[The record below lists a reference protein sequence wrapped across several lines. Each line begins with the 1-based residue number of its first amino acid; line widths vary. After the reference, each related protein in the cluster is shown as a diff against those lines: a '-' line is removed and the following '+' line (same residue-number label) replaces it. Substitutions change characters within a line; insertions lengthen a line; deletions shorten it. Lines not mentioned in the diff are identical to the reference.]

1 MESETILVLLF
12 VVATAVAIA
21 VQRLAVPYTVA
32 LVLTGIVLGL
42 LHAFEAPH
50 LTKALLFS
58 VFLPGLLF
66 EAAFYIEFKQFWRN
80 RLTIH
85 SLALPGVVAAIALTA
100 VILTPVAN
108 TLLVHGFT
116 WKHALVFGAIISA
129 TDPIAVVAIFKSLG
143 VPKRLSVLLEGES
156 LLNDGTAIVFF
167 TLSVAL
173 VTGTVVTAGGLFLDF
188 IKIVGIGA
196 LIGTAI
202 GMAVSQVIR
211 QVDDP
216 MIEITLTTI
225 AAYGSFL
232 TAEHFHYS
240 GVIATVSAGMLC
252 GNYGA
257 RVGMSPSA
265 RIAVET
271 FWEYVAFA
279 LNSIIFLLIGL
290 EVNFQTL
297 LAAWQAILVAY
308 LVVTGGR
315 ALIIFGA
322 SSLLRKTR
330 ERTPWAWSVILTWGG
345 LRGALPMVLVLSL
358 PKDFPHRELLVSMT
372 FGVVIL
378 SILVHGLTMAPLL
391 RRLGIVRGHQEHAA
405 YELTRGRLQAAH
417 AALEEIER
425 MSRVHF
431 TNPEVLASLR
441 REYEE
446 EVERDS
452 AALDELPLDK
462 QQIHAEEAQ
471 WARRHLLLVQKGVVT
486 DAFHHGGLSQE
497 VQEKLLADIDGQLLH
512 LESGE
517 TDTFTDSADGVNSA
531 ERAGGKVSR
540 DRDNVATPSA
550 PHPAGNSVM
559 VNDALAVTR
568 TGETDHE

>member
-1 MESETILVLLF
+1 METVTILILLF
-12 VVATAVAIA
+12 IVATAVAIT

-32 LVLTGIVLGL
+32 LVFTGLVLGL

-50 LTKALLFS
+50 LTKALLFN

-80 RLTIH
+80 RFTIN

-100 VILTPVAN
+100 LILTPVAN
-108 TLLVHGFT
+108 TLHFEQDFT

-129 TDPIAVVAIFKSLG
+129 SDPIAVVAIFKSLG

-173 VTGTVVTAGGLFLDF
+173 VTGKVVTAGGLAFDF
-188 IKIVGIGA
+188 IKIVGIGG
-196 LIGTAI
+196 LIGMGVGLAI
-202 GMAVSQVIR
+202 SQVIK

-225 AAYGSFL
+225 AAYGSFMA
-232 TAEHFHYS
+232 AEHFHYS
-240 GVIATVSAGMLC
+240 GVIATVAAGMLC

-257 RVGMSPSA
+257 RVGMSPST
-265 RIAVET
+265 RMAVET

-279 LNSIIFLLIGL
+279 LNSIVFLLIGL
-290 EVNFQTL
+290 EVHFQAL
-297 LAAWQAILVAY
+297 LASWQAILVAY

-322 SSLLRKTR
+322 SSLLRTSR
-330 ERTPWAWSVILTWGG
+330 ERIPWAWSVILTWGG
-345 LRGALPMVLVLSL
+345 LRGGLSMVLVLSL
-358 PKDFPHRELLVSMT
+358 PKDFPHRELMVSMT

-378 SILVHGLTMAPLL
+378 SILVHGLTMSPLL
-391 RRLGIVRGHQEHAA
+391 RWLGIVRGQRERAA
-405 YELTRGRLQAAH
+405 YELTRGKLQAAH
-417 AALEEIER
+417 AAMEEMDR
-425 MSRVHF
+425 MSHVHF

-441 REYEE
+441 SEYEQKI
-446 EVERDS
+446 ERDR
-452 AALDELPLDK
+452 AALDDLHLEK
-462 QQIHAEEAQ
+462 QQFYAEELQ
-471 WARRHLLLVQKGVVT
+471 WARRHLLLVEKGKVL
-486 DAFHHGGLSQE
+486 DAFRHGTLSQA
-497 VQEKLLADIDGQLLH
+497 VQGKLLADIDAQLLR

-517 TDTFTDSADGVNSA
+517 MDDLLDQDLSPDRADSHNSL
-531 ERAGGKVSR
+531 E
-540 DRDNVATPSA
+540 
-550 PHPAGNSVM
+550 
-559 VNDALAVTR
+559 
-568 TGETDHE
+568 